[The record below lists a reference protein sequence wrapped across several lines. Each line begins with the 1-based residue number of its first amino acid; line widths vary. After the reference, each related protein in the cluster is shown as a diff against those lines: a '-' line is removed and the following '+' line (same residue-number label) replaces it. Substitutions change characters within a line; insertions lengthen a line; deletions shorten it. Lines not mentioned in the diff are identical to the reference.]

1 MLSNN
6 QIISNERVIYCTCI
20 EYPWVDIVKKLK
32 IEKNLIP
39 CYFLAWPDTTKHN
52 FSEKIKKIN
61 DSCFYQSIYDAIKGL
76 GYQQTPKHNVFDY
89 NLMLK
94 VAPYELIALKMMDR
108 FDPFLSNFTFTLRQE
123 FFRELLINWLNIID
137 ENKITLVIIASFPH
151 RVYDYVL
158 YVACKLK
165 NIKVVTFKNAPFG
178 SCFYLIDDI
187 DVAPDW
193 LYDFQG
199 SNSIHLSKN
208 ILDKINLVRFQNL
221 QSVKHLTLPSVS
233 GPIKKGFNSLSKLRI
248 NLLRVYLVKLIN
260 FLRYKFNAYFINE
273 FSFQVNRHIL
283 PKSSKFK
290 RLYVKLYLIRR
301 RIYLHRLKKI
311 YLRKIEPINSY
322 SKIVTFFLHYQPE
335 ETTSPLANIYVDQ
348 LLVIK
353 MLDKVLPNDVVI
365 VVKEHSAQFYYKLE
379 SPETGRLYS
388 FYNSVIEISKRIKF
402 VDLNSNTI
410 ELIDK
415 SLFIVT
421 LTGTVGWEAAIRGK
435 LVCIFGTPWY
445 LGLPNTFRIR
455 TVEDLKIFYFDLF
468 LEKRYSVDSFPDI
481 LKYHTNLQ
489 NNLKYG
495 IVCNGYKNL
504 TDITPD
510 ESVENI
516 YQELISFLNKHKK
529 N

>member
-6 QIISNERVIYCTCI
+6 HKISNERVIYCTCI
-20 EYPWVDIVKKLK
+20 EYPWVDIVEKLSV
-32 IEKNLIP
+32 EHNFLP
-39 CYFLAWPDTTKHN
+39 CYFLAWPDTTVHD
-52 FSEKIKKIN
+52 FSQKIKKIN

-76 GYQQTPKHNVFDY
+76 GYQQTEKHNVFDY
-89 NLMLK
+89 DLMLK
-94 VAPYELIALKMMDR
+94 VAPYELIAIKMMDR

-137 ENKITLVIIASFPH
+137 ENKISLVILASFPH

-187 DVAPDW
+187 DMAPEW

-199 SNSIHLSKN
+199 SNPNNLSKS
-208 ILDKINLVRFQNL
+208 ILDKISLVRFQNL
-221 QSVKHLTLPSVS
+221 QSVKHVTFPNVS
-233 GPIKKGFNSLSKLRI
+233 RPFNGKFSSFKNVRI
-248 NLLRVYLVKLIN
+248 SLLRFYLVKIIN
-260 FLRYKFNAYFINE
+260 FLRYKFNSYFINE
-273 FSFQVNRHIL
+273 FSFQVNRHLL

-290 RLYVKLYLIRR
+290 RIYVKLYLIKR
-301 RIYLHRLKKI
+301 KI
-311 YLRKIEPINSY
+311 YLNKLKKNYLKKIEPINSY
-322 SKIVTFFLHYQPE
+322 SNIVSFLLHYQPE
-335 ETTSPLANIYVDQ
+335 ETTSPLGNIYVDQ

-353 MLDKVLPNDVVI
+353 MLDKVLPNDIVI
-365 VVKEHSAQFYYKLE
+365 VVKEHPAQFYSKLE
-379 SPETGRLYS
+379 SPESGRLSS
-388 FYNSVIEISKRIKF
+388 FYDSVLEVSKRIKF
-402 VDLNSNTI
+402 VDLNSDTI

-415 SLFIVT
+415 SLFIAT
-421 LTGTVGWEAAIRGK
+421 ITGTVGWEAAIRGK

-455 TVEDLKIFYFDLF
+455 TVEDLNFFYFDVF
-468 LEKRYSVDSFPDI
+468 LKKQHSVDSFPDI
-481 LKYHTNLQ
+481 LKYHQNLQ
-489 NNLKYG
+489 DNLKYG

-504 TDITPD
+504 TEITPE

-516 YQELISFLNKHKK
+516 YQEIISFLSKD
-529 N
+529 